1 MFHPAHSQPAHYKRL
16 HMAPLLGLIM
26 TTLSLTS
33 CISWAM
39 RWKIPPPTVGDQIGA
54 AALDILTLPIQA
66 VAIPT
71 SYAIDHHSQS
81 KKPSP
86 EPIPTNPKPSPKDKL

>member
-1 MFHPAHSQPAHYKRL
+1 MPPTL
-16 HMAPLLGLIM
+16 VPLFLLVS

-33 CISWAM
+33 CISWAV
-39 RWKIPPPTVGDQIGA
+39 RWKIPPPTVGDHIAA
-54 AALDILTLPIQA
+54 AALDVLTLPIQA
-66 VAIPT
+66 IAIPA
-71 SYAIDHHSQS
+71 SFALDHHSQS

>member
-1 MFHPAHSQPAHYKRL
+1 MFHPTHRQPAHYRRIR
-16 HMAPLLGLIM
+16 MAPLLGLIM

-33 CISWAM
+33 CMSWAM
-39 RWKIPPPTVGDQIGA
+39 RWKIPPPTVGDHIGA
-54 AALDILTLPIQA
+54 AALDVLTLPIQA

-81 KKPSP
+81 KKTSP
-86 EPIPTNPKPSPKDKL
+86 EPIPTTTNPSQKDKL

>member
-1 MFHPAHSQPAHYKRL
+1 
-16 HMAPLLGLIM
+16 MAPLLGLIM

-66 VAIPT
+66 IAIPT
-71 SYAIDHHSQS
+71 SLALDHHSQS
-81 KKPSP
+81 KKQSP
-86 EPIPTNPKPSPKDKL
+86 ESIPTTTKPSPNDQL